1 MKDTKFNNG
10 TLKEGWKF
18 ERILNLKRMI
28 IMKNQKTVAAG
39 ESGYLTATRALKLKR
54 KSQNFRVMSKVS
66 RISYQEGKKW
76 REFKKLIHKFGIAL
90 MACDHRTDFHQL
102 TNVS

>member
-39 ESGYLTATRALKLKR
+39 ESGYLTATRASKLKR
-54 KSQNFRVMSKVS
+54 KSQNFRVMPKVS
-66 RISYQEGKKW
+66 RISYRKEKSGGNLK
-76 REFKKLIHKFGIAL
+76 
-90 MACDHRTDFHQL
+90 
-102 TNVS
+102 N